1 MSAPV
6 DAAYYT
12 DVYKGAEVYD
22 ALDVLLERSFDIV
35 QQHTLYRLDDI
46 SKLPNFMQENI
57 KKAVC
62 AQAEYINA
70 NGGLEWL
77 DSGGIASFSIGK
89 FSMSG
94 GSSGSGSSSQQTAA
108 PTMLAYLE
116 AVGLLYRGGGAL

>member
-12 DVYKGAEVYD
+12 DVYKGVEVYD

-77 DSGGIASFSIGK
+77 NSGGIA
-89 FSMSG
+89 SMSG

>member
-1 MSAPV
+1 MGALA

-12 DVYKGAEVYD
+12 DVYKGTEVYD
-22 ALDVLLERSFDIV
+22 DLDVLLDRASDIV
-35 QQHTLYRLDDI
+35 RHNTLYRLDDI
-46 SKLPNFMQENI
+46 SKLPSFMQDNI

-62 AQAEYINA
+62 VQVEYINA

-77 DSGGIASFSIGK
+77 NSNGAASFSVGK

-94 GSSGSGSSSQQTAA
+94 GGASSQQTAS
-108 PTMLAYLE
+108 PEMLKYLE

>member
-12 DVYKGAEVYD
+12 DVYKGVEVYD

-77 DSGGIASFSIGK
+77 NSGGAVSFSIGK

-94 GSSGSGSSSQQTAA
+94 GSSSGATAKQIAA

>member
-22 ALDVLLERSFDIV
+22 TLDVLLERSFDIV

>member
-12 DVYKGAEVYD
+12 DVYKGVEVYD

-77 DSGGIASFSIGK
+77 NSGGAVSFSIGK

-94 GSSGSGSSSQQTAA
+94 GSSGSGASSQQTAA

>member
-46 SKLPNFMQENI
+46 SKLPDFMQENI
-57 KKAVC
+57 KKSVC

>member
-12 DVYKGAEVYD
+12 DVYKGVEVYD

>member
-12 DVYKGAEVYD
+12 DVYKGVEVYD

-46 SKLPNFMQENI
+46 SKLPIFMQENI

>member
-77 DSGGIASFSIGK
+77 DSGGAASFTIGK

-94 GSSGSGSSSQQTAA
+94 GSSGGATAKQIAA

>member
-12 DVYKGAEVYD
+12 DVYKGVEVYD

-94 GSSGSGSSSQQTAA
+94 GSSGGVAAKQIAA

>member
-46 SKLPNFMQENI
+46 SKLPIFMQENI

>member
-35 QQHTLYRLDDI
+35 QQHTLYRLNDI

-77 DSGGIASFSIGK
+77 NSGGAVSFSIGK

-94 GSSGSGSSSQQTAA
+94 GSSGSGGSSQQTAA

>member
-12 DVYKGAEVYD
+12 DVYKGVEVYD

-77 DSGGIASFSIGK
+77 NSGGAVSFTIGK

-94 GSSGSGSSSQQTAA
+94 GSSGGTAAKQIAA

>member
-77 DSGGIASFSIGK
+77 NSGGIASFSIGK

>member
-1 MSAPV
+1 MSTPV

-12 DVYKGAEVYD
+12 DVYKGVEVYD

-77 DSGGIASFSIGK
+77 NSGGAVSFSIGK

-94 GSSGSGSSSQQTAA
+94 GSSGGASSQQTAA

>member
-46 SKLPNFMQENI
+46 SKLPIFMQENI

-77 DSGGIASFSIGK
+77 NSGGAVSFSIGK

-94 GSSGSGSSSQQTAA
+94 GSSGGAAAKQIAA

>member
-12 DVYKGAEVYD
+12 DVYKGVEVYD

-46 SKLPNFMQENI
+46 SKLPSFMQENI
-57 KKAVC
+57 RKAVC

-77 DSGGIASFSIGK
+77 NSGGAVSFSIGK

-94 GSSGSGSSSQQTAA
+94 GSSGSGASSQQTAA

>member
-6 DAAYYT
+6 DAAYYM
-12 DVYKGAEVYD
+12 DVYKGVEVYD

-77 DSGGIASFSIGK
+77 DSGGAVSFSIGK

-94 GSSGSGSSSQQTAA
+94 GSSGGGSSSQQTAA

>member
-12 DVYKGAEVYD
+12 DVYKGVEVYD

-77 DSGGIASFSIGK
+77 NSGGIASFSIGK

>member
-1 MSAPV
+1 MGALA

-12 DVYKGAEVYD
+12 NVYKGTEVYD
-22 ALDVLLERSFDIV
+22 DLDVLLDRASDIV
-35 QQHTLYRLDDI
+35 RQHTLYRLDDI
-46 SKLPNFMQENI
+46 SKLPNFMQDNV

-77 DSGGIASFSIGK
+77 NSGGIASFSIGK

-94 GSSGSGSSSQQTAA
+94 GSSGGASAKKIAA
-108 PTMLAYLE
+108 PTMLSYLE